1 MGRKEPFR
9 KGRVLHLPELGF
21 TLVWTGQGAGW
32 HRSKDRPLL
41 TAFSWDLKTSREE
54 RSWSWLGKF
63 GDLTHGLCGKPSGSK
78 MSSLSTYPTWAH
90 EDPRGASGSDGINS
104 GEASRN
110 WWQRRQRRRGGCRVA
125 GGKLW
130 CSPGQW
136 QSQCLGLEKQED
148 ASCPPTAGEMSMAL
162 RCLLDR
168 VLREQAQW
176 TYGCW
181 AEGIVREVRMGMY
194 TLLYSGWIT
203 KKDLL
208 YSTGASA
215 QLCGSLDR
223 RGVWGRIET

>member
-1 MGRKEPFR
+1 MPQLTWCSQINHFLFFKATENPHLVGRKEPFR
-9 KGRVLHLPELGF
+9 KGRVLDLPELGF
-21 TLVWTGQGAGW
+21 TLVWTGQAAGW

-54 RSWSWLGKF
+54 TSWSWLGNF

-90 EDPRGASGSDGINS
+90 EDPREASESDGINS

-136 QSQCLGLEKQED
+136 QSQCLGLEKQEE
-148 ASCPPTAGEMSMAL
+148 ASWPSNSRREEHGFEKSSWSCLKRAGSVNLWLL
-162 RCLLDR
+162 R
-168 VLREQAQW
+168 
-176 TYGCW
+176 
-181 AEGIVREVRMGMY
+181 
-194 TLLYSGWIT
+194 
-203 KKDLL
+203 
-208 YSTGASA
+208 
-215 QLCGSLDR
+215 
-223 RGVWGRIET
+223 GRDS